1 MCLQN
6 SSVASDRIL
15 ELSLNVPRTILVFI
29 SYCKYTKMLQVCTL
43 YIQSIKVSNM
53 YVSFLFFAN
62 ILHIQYVHIMCLSC
76 DEPKAVAS
84 LNLYQTGVSLST
96 LNLVLFTNDTQ
107 ITSKKYGIFSLRVR
121 CINFSTNNLLSFFVV
136 FFLIQTTQNFSIISI
151 LF

>member
-1 MCLQN
+1 
-6 SSVASDRIL
+6 
-15 ELSLNVPRTILVFI
+15 
-29 SYCKYTKMLQVCTL
+29 MLQVCTL

-96 LNLVLFTNDTQ
+96 LNLVLFTNDT
-107 ITSKKYGIFSLRVR
+107 
-121 CINFSTNNLLSFFVV
+121 
-136 FFLIQTTQNFSIISI
+136 
-151 LF
+151 

>member
-1 MCLQN
+1 
-6 SSVASDRIL
+6 
-15 ELSLNVPRTILVFI
+15 
-29 SYCKYTKMLQVCTL
+29 MLQVCTL

-107 ITSKKYGIFSLRVR
+107 ITFDSLESSKKYVIFS
-121 CINFSTNNLLSFFVV
+121 
-136 FFLIQTTQNFSIISI
+136 
-151 LF
+151 

>member
-1 MCLQN
+1 MGLQN

-29 SYCKYTKMLQVCTL
+29 SYCKYTKNAPGLHIVYTIYFCQNK
-43 YIQSIKVSNM
+43 YF
-53 YVSFLFFAN
+53 FLFFAN

-107 ITSKKYGIFSLRVR
+107 ITFDSLESSKKYGIFSLRVR
-121 CINFSTNNLLSFFVV
+121 YINFST
-136 FFLIQTTQNFSIISI
+136 I
-151 LF
+151 